1 MITDKEYYNNKIFYN
16 TWLLEQAKDKGA
28 KWWKTVDD
36 YQHFLFAYK
45 PFGLVV
51 KKDRTSLDIIKM
63 KYYWDSQDEWL
74 TDYEMFTE
82 LCERLKIEI

>member
-1 MITDKEYYNNKIFYN
+1 MITDKEYYNNSIFYN
-16 TWLLEQAKDKGA
+16 TWLLEQAKAQGA

-36 YQHFLFAYK
+36 YQYYLFAYK

-51 KKDRTSLDIIKM
+51 KKDKTSIDVIIM
-63 KYYWDSQDEWL
+63 KHYWDSQEEWR

-82 LCERLKIEI
+82 FCKCLKIEI